1 MWVHACLRVC
11 VCVCLCLC
19 VSVRMCVRDR
29 ITSKETHIQTDRQK
43 GCPAI
48 VLPVFSVQSQDNMEL
63 LSSRLTLITRFCWLW
78 GLIVFWRK
86 AFCVNEK
93 MLHRVTSLSCL
104 SRCVQS
110 WVQPPGRQSYHT
122 YIVFPWVRSARRSA
136 FNINCMV
143 CQLRNV
149 IIASQGVRPSILITH
164 THIRTN
170 TITQTCIHA
179 HTLSDV

>member
-1 MWVHACLRVC
+1 
-11 VCVCLCLC
+11 
-19 VSVRMCVRDR
+19 
-29 ITSKETHIQTDRQK
+29 
-43 GCPAI
+43 
-48 VLPVFSVQSQDNMEL
+48 MEE

-149 IIASQGVRPSILITH
+149 IIWSQGVRPSILITH
-164 THIRTN
+164 THTHEHNHANMYSRT
-170 TITQTCIHA
+170 HA
-179 HTLSDV
+179 VWRVGARAHNALHCLTRTLMPSCTRLPSGEKRKI

>member
-1 MWVHACLRVC
+1 
-11 VCVCLCLC
+11 
-19 VSVRMCVRDR
+19 
-29 ITSKETHIQTDRQK
+29 
-43 GCPAI
+43 
-48 VLPVFSVQSQDNMEL
+48 MEL

-104 SRCVQS
+104 SRCVQC

-149 IIASQGVRPSILITH
+149 IIWSQGVRPSILITH
-164 THIRTN
+164 THARAQPRKHVFTHTRCLTCRPHVHTMLCTAWLAHWCPRALAYPVERNVKYKREHGNRLNRTSVELGN
-170 TITQTCIHA
+170 
-179 HTLSDV
+179 DVSS